1 MGITPRIEM
10 SPAQSTELAQLLD
23 RYLPNVQV
31 WAFGSRVKGTA
42 RTNSDL
48 DLVIFSRPEQ
58 EQALYSLR
66 EALEESNLP
75 FRVDLL
81 VWDNLPDNF
90 KTNIEQQYVVIRGS
104 ERDVP
109 EHRDHDRVPPAGKH

>member
-1 MGITPRIEM
+1 MGITSRIEI
-10 SPAQSTELAQLLD
+10 SSSQSAELAQLLD

-104 ERDVP
+104 ERDVL
-109 EHRDHDRVPPAGKH
+109 EHRAHDRVPPAGKH